1 MKLVLA
7 AAPTVVHFLIGKLQ
21 ELTNSCQN
29 IFEKLLFSKCYTGL
43 SVQKQKYLKYFAR
56 SSLLHQHERQK
67 LLHAGASSVFFFLI
81 GKLHDLTSSCSK
93 IFKKLFFL
101 KCYTALSIPK
111 TRILETFGK
120 KSDFL
125 ST

>member
-29 IFEKLLFSKCYTGL
+29 IFEKLLFSKYCIGL
-43 SVQKQKYLKYFAR
+43 SVPKTTIFEIFCKKSTFSSTTKTEFASCR
-56 SSLLHQHERQK
+56 
-67 LLHAGASSVFFFLI
+67 GSVGPSFLNWEI
-81 GKLHDLTSSCSK
+81 THDLTSSCSK

-101 KCYTALSIPK
+101 KYCTGSSVPK
-111 TRILETFGK
+111 TTILEIFAK
-120 KSDFL
+120 K
-125 ST
+125 